1 MIYKV
6 LTYQEVQELIVE
18 LKSRLP
24 GTAKI
29 FYVIRSFLH
38 GLLPG
43 KEVIVDQWPKWSS
56 LIVRTS
62 DPEKVQPF
70 FRHTYMCHAKS
81 VTALKY
87 FLQRPDVINW
97 AQPATFT
104 GVPRDVAPL
113 LASLSRKH
121 LGTMSTLD
129 PRFMYAWPTP
139 GLPEMPEIPEG
150 LTLGTLSKKDAITL
164 CRDWEGSRYKEDLEG
179 YFSVVIENFDSS
191 CLRDSKGELL
201 AYVCMQYNGS
211 MAMLYVKPDRDKNY
225 SKIVLTDLA
234 RKRLRKGEVAYGFVP
249 VNNAPLINLM
259 REMEFVWVPRG
270 DMVWVHFE
278 PLKINRGAGPST
290 TQEANYCD
298 HSAQSDTLSSGFCST
313 DNRTADGNLVFMNG
327 MPLAT
332 EHATWVTS

>member
-6 LTYQEVQELIVE
+6 LNYQEIQELSGE
-18 LKSRLP
+18 LRSKLP

-43 KEVIVDQWPKWSS
+43 KEVIVDEWPKWSS

-62 DPEKVQPF
+62 DTADKVQPF

-87 FLQRPDVINW
+87 FLQRPDVVNW
-97 AQPATFT
+97 KKPATFT
-104 GVPRDVAPL
+104 GVPRDIAPL
-113 LASLSRKH
+113 LSSLSRKH
-121 LGTMSTLD
+121 RGTLSSLD
-129 PRFMYAWPTP
+129 PRFMYAWPKK
-139 GLPEMPEIPEG
+139 GLPEMPRIPKG
-150 LTLGTLSKKDAITL
+150 ISLGTLRLEDAETL
-164 CRDWEGSRYKEDLEG
+164 RSDWEGSSFREDLEG
-179 YFSVVIENFDSS
+179 YFKIVIENFESS
-191 CLRDSKGELL
+191 CLRDSDGELL

-211 MAMLYVKPDRDKNY
+211 MAMLYVKPDHDKNY
-225 SKIVLTDLA
+225 SKIVLTDLT
-234 RKRLRKGEVAYGFVP
+234 RKLLRKGEVAYGFVP
-249 VNNAPLINLM
+249 VNNAALINMM

-278 PLKINRGAGPST
+278 PRGEGPYAAESV
-290 TQEANYCD
+290 YPGLHCD
-298 HSAQSDTLSSGFCST
+298 NGGQNDNLNSCFCCA
-313 DNRTADGNLVFMNG
+313 DNRNAGDNLVFVNG
-327 MPLAT
+327 MSLAT